1 MNETN
6 LRPMPKVYSILWG
19 VIALA
24 YALWMT
30 FIMRPIILNNYETPA
45 GRTVDGLLYDD
56 ITGFMGHHWLFPI
69 WVIVSTATLLL
80 FPVCIKK
87 LLYAEKLGNFAKW
100 FCLIG
105 AIVGCVYIV
114 AFGFL
119 DTYARDG
126 SMATFSDKL
135 HYVTASMIGL
145 TWPWLFKLWGILGGL
160 TLFTNAMYAFRK
172 YDYSNK
178 AAVIMG
184 SLGAAAIYLTIN
196 CPSFGETKDFS
207 VPRCLAH
214 WSGALI
220 FAVCI
225 AAPFIILL
233 FAKARQEKG
242 RFLAMLIV
250 AVVFLGTMLVL
261 LITVGKSAM
270 IENLPMVGGYLLA
283 ILLNFTNVFEPNQ
296 E

>member
-69 WVIVSTATLLL
+69 WVIVSTAILLL

>member
-1 MNETN
+1 MDRIKT
-6 LRPMPKVYSILWG
+6 RQMPKAYAVMWG
-19 VIALA
+19 VIALV
-24 YALWMT
+24 YAVWMT
-30 FIMRPIILNNYETPA
+30 FIMRPIILQTYETPA
-45 GRTVDGLLYDD
+45 GRTVDGLLYED
-56 ITGFMGHHWLFPI
+56 ITGFVGAHWLYPV
-69 WVIVSTATLLL
+69 WVILSTATLLL
-80 FPVCIKK
+80 YIVYIKK
-87 LLYAEKLGNFAKW
+87 LLYAETLGNFAKW

-105 AIVGCVYIV
+105 LFVGCVYVV

-145 TWPWLFKLWGILGGL
+145 WWPRLFKLWGILGGL
-160 TLFTNAMYAFRK
+160 TLFTNAMYAYRK
-172 YDYSNK
+172 YDFYSRVG
-178 AAVIMG
+178 VILS
-184 SLGAAAIYLTIN
+184 SLGAAAIYMTIN

-214 WSGALI
+214 WAGALI
-220 FAVCI
+220 FALCI

-233 FAKARQEKG
+233 FSKARKERG
-242 RFLAMLIV
+242 RFLTILIV
-250 AVVFLGTMLVL
+250 AVLFLGTMLVL

-283 ILLNFTNVFEPNQ
+283 FLLNFTNFFEPKKA
-296 E
+296 